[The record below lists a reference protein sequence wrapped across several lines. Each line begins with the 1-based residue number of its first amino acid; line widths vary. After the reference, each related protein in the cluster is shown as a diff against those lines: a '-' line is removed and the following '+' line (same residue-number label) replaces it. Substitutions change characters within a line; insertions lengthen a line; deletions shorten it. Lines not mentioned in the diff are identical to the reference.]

1 MKIQPCTKTYGSRC
15 VLSFPGLDL
24 KDGKIY
30 ALIGSN
36 GSGKSTFGKILSGV
50 LSADRKT
57 GPLCKGKVGY
67 MPQNSFAF
75 RMTTRKNI
83 LLGGS
88 DKAKAEHL
96 MQELQLTALADKRAD
111 RLSGGETARM
121 ALARLMMNTYD
132 LLILDEPTAAMDMET
147 SLFAEKAIVSYVQE
161 TGCILLLI
169 THSLSQAGRL
179 SDELLFFHNGQL
191 KENGPSGKLLSEP
204 STDELKRF
212 LDFYGGV

>member
-1 MKIQPCTKTYGSRC
+1 MKIQPCMKTYRDRC
-15 VLSFPGLDL
+15 VLSFPGLEL
-24 KDGKIY
+24 KEGKIY

-50 LSADRKT
+50 LSADHKSA
-57 GPLCKGKVGY
+57 PLCTGKVGY

-88 DKAKAEHL
+88 DKEKAERL

-121 ALARLMMNTYD
+121 ALARLMMNSYD

-147 SLFAEKAIVSYVQE
+147 SLLAEKVIASYVQK
-161 TGCILLLI
+161 TGCSLLLI

-179 SDELLFFHNGQL
+179 ADELLFFHNGQL
-191 KENGPSGKLLSEP
+191 KENGPSERLLSTP

-212 LDFYGGV
+212 LNFYGGV